1 MPGSYAHYR
10 FGAQLLPILS
20 PEVRRVVKHHR
31 ALFDM
36 GLHGP
41 DVFFYHNIWRKTPVV
56 NLGYQL
62 HRTSGATIFT
72 RAAKRLR
79 LEPSEGGLAYLYGLL
94 AHYCLDSHCHPLVHE
109 LTDEGEMGHVEL
121 ETEFD
126 RYLLVLDEKTPPS
139 TQDCSLHMQLT
150 DEECAVVAAF
160 YPGVTWQDVA
170 KSVRTL
176 AKVTKLLATPTGK
189 FRETVNKTLPKNF
202 AAMLMFDEPDPFCSL
217 HNEDLMDCYD
227 RAFAAFSGLEKQ
239 ITAYLTCGVP
249 LSDGFADTFG

>member
-10 FGAQLLPILS
+10 FGAQLLRDLS

-31 ALFDM
+31 ALYDM

-41 DVFFYHNIWRKTPVV
+41 DIFFYHNIWRKTPVV
-56 NLGYQL
+56 KLGYQL

-79 LEPSEGGLAYLYGLL
+79 LEPSEPGLAYLYGLL
-94 AHYCLDSHCHPLVHE
+94 AHYCLDSHCHPLVHA
-109 LTDEGEMGHVEL
+109 LTDDGGMGHVEL

-126 RYLLVLDEKTPPS
+126 RYLLALDGKTPPS

-160 YPGVTWQDVA
+160 YPGATRQDVA

-176 AKVTKLLATPTGK
+176 ATVTKLLATPSGR
-189 FRETVNKTLPKNF
+189 FREVVNKTLPKDF
-202 AAMLMFDEPDPFCSL
+202 AAMLMFDGPDPVCSL
-217 HNEDLMDCYD
+217 HDEDLMACYTK
-227 RAFAAFSGLEKQ
+227 ACAAFPGLERQ

-249 LSDGFADTFG
+249 LSDGFDTTFG

>member
-10 FGAQLLPILS
+10 FGAQLLPVLT
-20 PEVRRVVKHHR
+20 PEVRRVVKRHR
-31 ALFDM
+31 ALYDM

-94 AHYCLDSHCHPLVHE
+94 AHYCLDSHCHPLVHR
-109 LTDEGEMGHVEL
+109 LTDDSQMGHVAL

-126 RYLLVLDEKTPPS
+126 RHLLVLDGKTPPS

-160 YPGVTWQDVA
+160 YPGVTGPDVA

-176 AKVTKLLATPTGK
+176 ATVTKLLATPTGK

-202 AAMLMFDEPDPFCSL
+202 AAMLMFDEPDPVCSL
-217 HNEDLMDCYD
+217 HDTDLLDCYN
-227 RAFAAFSGLEKQ
+227 RAFAAFPGLEKQ

>member
-1 MPGSYAHYR
+1 
-10 FGAQLLPILS
+10 
-20 PEVRRVVKHHR
+20 
-31 ALFDM
+31 M

-72 RAAKRLR
+72 RAGKRLR
-79 LEPSEGGLAYLYGLL
+79 LEPSEPGLAYLYGLL

-139 TQDCSLHMQLT
+139 TQDCSRHMQLT
-150 DEECAVVAAF
+150 EEECEVVAAF
-160 YPGVTWQDVA
+160 YPGVTGADVA

-176 AKVTKLLATPTGK
+176 ATVTKLLATPSGK
-189 FRETVNKTLPKNF
+189 FREVVNKTLPKNF
-202 AAMLMFDEPDPFCSL
+202 AAMLMFDEPNPICSL
-217 HNEDLMDCYD
+217 HNTDLMDCYD
-227 RAFAAFSGLEKQ
+227 RAFAAFPGLEKQ

-249 LSDGFADTFG
+249 LRDGFADTFG

>member
-10 FGAQLLPILS
+10 FGAQLLPILR
-20 PEVRRVVKHHR
+20 PEVRRVVKRHR

-41 DVFFYHNIWRKTPVV
+41 DIFFYHNIWRKTPIVK
-56 NLGYQL
+56 LGYQL

-79 LEPSEGGLAYLYGLL
+79 LEPSEPGLAYLFGLL
-94 AHYCLDSHCHPLVHE
+94 AHYCLDCHCHPRVHE
-109 LTDEGEMGHVEL
+109 LTDEGALDHVEL

-126 RYLLVLDEKTPPS
+126 RHLLVLDEKTPPS
-139 TQDCSLHMQLT
+139 IQDCSLHMRLT

-160 YPGVTWQDVA
+160 YPGVSWQDVA

-176 AKVTKLLATPTGK
+176 AMVTRLLATPSGK
-189 FRETVNKTLPKNF
+189 FREVVNKTLPKNF
-202 AAMLMFDEPDPFCSL
+202 AAMLMFDEPDPLYSL
-217 HNEDLMDCYD
+217 HDEDLLACYD
-227 RAFAAFSGLEKQ
+227 RALETFPGLEKQ

-249 LSDGFADTFG
+249 LSDGFTDTFG